1 MSASAQRGISLAEVV
16 LATAMLVILAMVA
29 LPVSRK
35 AAIRARE
42 LELRHD
48 LRMMRSAIDAYH
60 VLAEQGLIEQE
71 DVEQDNYPLDFD
83 DLVEGVELVGDA
95 TGKKVKFLRR
105 VPQDPITRS
114 DEWGKRSTRD
124 DSDSEIW
131 GGENLWDVYCTS
143 QALSLDG
150 VTHYNEW

>member
-1 MSASAQRGISLAEVV
+1 MSTQRGLTLAEVV
-16 LATAMLVILAMVA
+16 LATAILLVLAMVA
-29 LPVSRK
+29 LPVSRR

-48 LRMMRSAIDAYH
+48 LRVMRSAIDAYH

-71 DVEQDNYPLDFD
+71 DVEQDNYPRDFD

-95 TGKKVKFLRR
+95 TGRKVKFLRR
-105 VPQDPITRS
+105 VPLDPITRS
-114 DEWGKRSTRD
+114 YEWGKRSTRD
-124 DSDSEIW
+124 DPDSEIW

-143 QALSLDG
+143 EALSLDG